1 MTADENTSVSKNSTR
16 ELTPEEA
23 RKKREYHLE
32 LTRQRAELCEE
43 GSDEVDSADS
53 TMATFMLPGD

>member
-1 MTADENTSVSKNSTR
+1 MAADENTGISKNLTR

-23 RKKREYHLE
+23 RKKREYHLD
-32 LTRQRAELCEE
+32 LTRQRAKPCED

-53 TMATFMLPGD
+53 TMATFILPGD